1 MDFDYLNVSGMRFN
15 PSRTQLHKNMSI
27 TPEERAALERLI
39 EAGVEV
45 WMQPTCR
52 DPKVLVSELLAA
64 HPA

>member
-27 TPEERAALERLI
+27 TSEERAALERLI